1 MFTGFEENEL
11 QRLIMESEKST
22 GVSVLTVV
30 QIVLIILKLFKVIN
44 ISWWLVFIPT
54 YIGFGLV
61 LIGLLAILC
70 GLLIAKR

>member
-11 QRLIMESEKST
+11 QRLIMESKKST

-44 ISWWLVFIPT
+44 ISWWSVFIPT